1 MSEGEKKDG
10 TSPRRPP
17 PCNMLIA
24 RYVVEIE
31 RSHVKVII
39 AGKGECRILF
49 VETSSC
55 SIDVVHSDKQF
66 SFTSNNVGL
75 LRSFVQF
82 VVLCIFDIGE
92 IKPTTT

>member
-55 SIDVVHSDKQF
+55 SMM
-66 SFTSNNVGL
+66 SFIVTSNFL
-75 LRSFVQF
+75 SRQ
-82 VVLCIFDIGE
+82 I
-92 IKPTTT
+92 T